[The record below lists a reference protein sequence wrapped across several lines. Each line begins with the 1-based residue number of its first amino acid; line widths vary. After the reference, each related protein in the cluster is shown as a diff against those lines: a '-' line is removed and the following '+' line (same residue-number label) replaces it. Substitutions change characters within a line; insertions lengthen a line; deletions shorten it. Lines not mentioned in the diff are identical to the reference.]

1 MKYDLASCQARFMSA
16 WSQITATEQ
25 RINETG
31 PSIAIEKHT
40 LPATIA
46 MRYIDQKR
54 TIFSVFS

>member
-1 MKYDLASCQARFMSA
+1 MSA